1 VVPSW
6 APQTSILN
14 HPSTGAFMSHCGWN
28 STLESVIHG
37 VPIIAWPLYAEQRM
51 NATLLTEEAGVA
63 LKFSKDP
70 GEELVDR
77 NEIEKN
83 VRIVMEGEKGKAIR
97 RRAKELKESAKIAL
111 NSGGSSYE
119 SLCSIVQIWK
129 SQ

>member
-1 VVPSW
+1 
-6 APQTSILN
+6 
-14 HPSTGAFMSHCGWN
+14 MSHCGWN

>member
-83 VRIVMEGEKGKAIR
+83 VRIVMEGGKGKAIR
-97 RRAKELKESAKIAL
+97 MRAKELKESAKIAL